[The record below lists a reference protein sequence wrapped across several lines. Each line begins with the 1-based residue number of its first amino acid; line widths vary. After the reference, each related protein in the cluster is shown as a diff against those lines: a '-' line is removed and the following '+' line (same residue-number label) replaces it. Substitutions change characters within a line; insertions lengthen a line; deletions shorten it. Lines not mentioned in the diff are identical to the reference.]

1 MIIILICCCCNGN
14 GDSMTIDLVDD
25 EIHGSAMIAWLV
37 ARGGGWWWSVWRWN
51 NAWYFLV
58 HNCSMDSSVNRDY
71 VFVDVRRNAGAQQK
85 SRKEKGISH
94 SLRSNKDMEGC
105 QIQDL
110 LELSVT
116 R

>member
-37 ARGGGWWWSVWRWN
+37 ARGGWLVVRWN
-51 NAWYFLV
+51 NAWSFLV

-71 VFVDVRRNAGAQQK
+71 VFVDVRRDAGVGK
-85 SRKEKGISH
+85 NRERRKASFTPSVPTKIWKAAKFKIFS
-94 SLRSNKDMEGC
+94 SSSF
-105 QIQDL
+105 I
-110 LELSVT
+110 VT